1 MNTETGLV
9 MAPSCKSLFSG
20 LRGRGG
26 RKLAFSL
33 LGIGGLV
40 LLLLFLQ
47 GTLKGGKVAPGTVPL
62 PSQESKAA
70 APTVAV
76 LRQEIDDVLEWPGTI
91 RSGREVQVA
100 SRLLARI
107 KELKVDIGSRVA
119 IGEVIAVLD
128 DRDLNARL
136 EQSKSALAAAEAQ
149 ATQSEA
155 EYRRIKTLFGKEA
168 ATQRDLEG
176 VQARSTAARS
186 QVEQAR
192 HAVAEAEVMLSE
204 SVLRAPI
211 DGVITGKWAQAGDT
225 AIPGKPIVILQDVQ
239 HLRLEAQV
247 SEESARKATLGMEVR
262 VRIDALG
269 REGVARLE
277 EISPTAD
284 AESRTVLVKAGL
296 TAGEG
301 PRVGMF
307 GRLLLPCGKK
317 TALLI
322 PASAVLRSG
331 QLEMVRVLECGEAQ
345 MRHIRTGKILGER
358 IEVLSGLREGEQI
371 LSEGK

>member
-1 MNTETGLV
+1 MITESGPVT
-9 MAPSCKSLFSG
+9 APTAPCFSG
-20 LRGRGG
+20 LRSAAV
-26 RKLAFSL
+26 RKLVFSL
-33 LGIGGLV
+33 LGIAGLV

-47 GTLKGGKVAPGTVPL
+47 GTLKGGKVPPGIVPL
-62 PSQESKAA
+62 PGQESKAA

-100 SRLLARI
+100 SKLLARI
-107 KELKVDIGSRVA
+107 KELKVAIGTRIAS
-119 IGEVIAVLD
+119 GEVIAVLE

-136 EQSKSALAAAEAQ
+136 EQAKSALAAAEAQ
-149 ATQSEA
+149 ATQSDS
-155 EYRRIKTLFGKEA
+155 EYRRVKILFEKEA
-168 ATQRDLEG
+168 ATQRDFEG
-176 VQARSTAARS
+176 AQARATAARS

-192 HAVAEAEVMLSE
+192 QAVAEAEVMMSE

-211 DGVITGKWAQAGDT
+211 EGVTTGKWAEAGDT
-225 AIPGKPIVILQDVQ
+225 AIPGKPIVTLQDVH

-247 SEESARKATLGMEVR
+247 PEECARKATLGMEVR

-269 REGVARLE
+269 GEGIAHVE

-284 AESRTVLVKAGL
+284 AESRTVLLKARL
-296 TAGEG
+296 PAGDG

-307 GRLLLPCGKK
+307 GRLLLPCGTK

-322 PASAVLRSG
+322 PASAVHHSG
-331 QLEMVRVLECGEAQ
+331 QLELVRVLEGGEAQ
-345 MRHIRTGKILGER
+345 LRHVRTGKVYGDR
-358 IEVLSGLREGEQI
+358 IEVLSGLREGERI

>member
-1 MNTETGLV
+1 MTTESGPLT
-9 MAPSCKSLFSG
+9 APAATCFSG
-20 LRGRGG
+20 LRSGAV
-26 RKLAFSL
+26 RKLALSL
-33 LGIGGLV
+33 LGIAGLV

-47 GTLKGGKVAPGTVPL
+47 GTLKGWKVPPGTVPL
-62 PSQESKAA
+62 AGQESKTE

-100 SRLLARI
+100 SKLLARI
-107 KELKVDIGSRVA
+107 QELRVDIGTRVA

-128 DRDLNARL
+128 DRDLNARRD
-136 EQSKSALAAAEAQ
+136 QAKSALAAAEAQ

-155 EYRRIKTLFGKEA
+155 EYRRIKTLFEKEA

-176 VQARSTAARS
+176 IQARSIASRS

-211 DGVITGKWAQAGDT
+211 EGVVTAKWAQAGDT
-225 AIPGKPIVILQDVQ
+225 AIPGKPIVTLQDVH

-247 SEESARKATLGMEVR
+247 PEDCAGKAVLGMEVR

-269 REGVARLE
+269 REGVALVE
-277 EISPTAD
+277 EISPIAD
-284 AESRTVLVKAGL
+284 PESRTVLLKARL
-296 TAGEG
+296 APGEG
-301 PRVGMF
+301 TRVGMF

-322 PASAVLRSG
+322 PASAVHRSG
-331 QLEMVRVLECGEAQ
+331 QLELVRVMEGGEAQ
-345 MRHIRTGKILGER
+345 LRHIRSGKVYGDR
-358 IEVLSGLREGEQI
+358 IEVLSGLREGERV